1 MDVAHRAVLEQRR
14 GDEQAVVLGLLH
26 ERDDRGDAARR
37 VREPSQARIGQAHR
51 DLGVEVLEDVSREAQ
66 LREHDEVEPRPRA
79 SSMSAPCSRLA
90 ARSPRRGATC
100 ASATRMGGMLASVE
114 AARRA

>member
-37 VREPSQARIGQAHR
+37 VREPSQARIGGRIETSA
-51 DLGVEVLEDVSREAQ
+51 
-66 LREHDEVEPRPRA
+66 LRSWRTYPVRPSSGNTMRSNRGRAPPR
-79 SSMSAPCSRLA
+79 
-90 ARSPRRGATC
+90 
-100 ASATRMGGMLASVE
+100 
-114 AARRA
+114 